1 MEVHEGGDISVLV
14 AYPHCYMA
22 DPTQHCKAIIFQLK
36 TNKSETVG
44 FLPKLPI
51 LFILAKYN
59 SDFTWEFILSLDDL
73 GSVLIRLSQF
83 WQFKFLYV
91 HISFPLNQSLPSGS
105 FHKTLMLIHQW
116 ADRMKTTITEN

>member
-1 MEVHEGGDISVLV
+1 
-14 AYPHCYMA
+14 MA